1 VRREARKQEK
11 QTDPFVEAVADRVR
25 SAPWPVETTGVLL
38 NAFLGRLQTAAS
50 TKRDPF
56 SELRISELASSPQT
70 YVALGSPKRRKPTV
84 DEDG

>member
-1 VRREARKQEK
+1 VRRDARKQEK
-11 QTDPFVEAVADRVR
+11 QTNPLDAVVERVR
-25 SAPWPVETTGVLL
+25 SAPGPVETTGVLL

-56 SELRISELASSPQT
+56 SELRISESESSPQT